1 LWLFLQEEKGE
12 KLMDLNKVNES
23 LNLYIRPQTL
33 PVAVRMLIS
42 NAEVTVKVR
51 RPRCDMEM
59 KMPVCQGIALS
70 RRYGWKMMMGKED
83 ISCPFGAVTLGF
95 VPPLPKFLDGS
106 MVVPHWLE
114 NREARIRLA
123 QNLPRFEYGKYC
135 FLISAP
141 LTSAHF
147 EPQAIIIYGNPAQIM
162 RLVQAAVYQ
171 MGEPVV
177 STSYGAGGC
186 ATYISKAILTEQCQ
200 FILSGAGDR
209 IFGLTQDDEMCF
221 SIPFSQIEDVLKG
234 LEATHKADMRYPIT
248 SFLRFKAEL
257 PQPYVE
263 LMTYLEGER
272 EK

>member
-1 LWLFLQEEKGE
+1 
-12 KLMDLNKVNES
+12 MIDLHKVNES
-23 LNLYIRPQTL
+23 LNLFLRPQTL
-33 PVAVRMLIS
+33 PVAVKMVIS
-42 NAEVTVKVR
+42 KTEVAMNLKQPHR
-51 RPRCDMEM
+51 DMGM

-83 ISCPFGAVTLGF
+83 MSCPFAAVTLGF

-106 MVVPHWLE
+106 MVVPHWLA

-123 QNLPRFEYGKYC
+123 QNLPRFEYGKYT

-147 EPQAIIIYGNPAQIM
+147 EPHAIIIYGNPAQMM
-162 RLVQAAVYQ
+162 RLVQATVYQ
-171 MGEPVV
+171 TGEPVV

-186 ATYISKAILTEQCQ
+186 ATYISKAILTGQCQ

-221 SIPFSQIEDVLKG
+221 SIPFGQIEDVLKG

-257 PQPYVE
+257 PRPYVE
-263 LMTYLEGER
+263 LMTYLEGEPER
-272 EK
+272 